1 MIRRFS
7 LFDLKSKYDEETLE
21 SATEYL
27 ERVRDWI
34 LWQRPDR
41 EKLFESYFRERWE
54 LFLVLAAALVDS
66 LKSGRGAKASI
77 EHAIDGLHKAL
88 AMEAGENLR
97 LHDECDRWIAKR
109 SRFLRGVSVH
119 IVRMARK
126 DGFDARPDKFGEPS
140 LGELLALFQSQC
152 RILVN
157 RLYSVRNRRG
167 DYPDRLVDE
176 LDALGARIVALAPAA
191 SHAVTAIKDTVE
203 GALYAHDV
211 EAYAKEVDGLFP
223 ELVRIA
229 LS

>member
-1 MIRRFS
+1 MIRCFS
-7 LFDLKSKYDEETLE
+7 MLDLKSKYDEETLE

-27 ERVRDWI
+27 ERVREWV

-54 LFLVLAAALVDS
+54 LFLVLAAALLDA
-66 LKSGRGAKASI
+66 LKSGRGTKVSV
-77 EHAIDGLHKAL
+77 EHAVNELHKAL
-88 AMEAGENLR
+88 ATEAGEDLR
-97 LHDECDRWIAKR
+97 LRSDCARWIAKR
-109 SRFLRGVSVH
+109 RRFLRGVSVH

-140 LGELLALFQSQC
+140 LGELLALFQSQS
-152 RILVN
+152 RILVH

-191 SHAVTAIKDTVE
+191 SQAVTALKDAVE